1 MVRILGIDY
10 GARRIGVALSDE
22 IGLTARGLTVIT
34 RRNKRRDIEAIAA
47 LVRDC
52 GAEKI
57 VIGYPLRLDGSE
69 GIQCEKVNRFA
80 SLLENTL
87 HLPIIRWD
95 ETLSTK
101 EAEQILIETGI
112 KKEKRKAIVD
122 RIAAGIIL
130 QNYLNSVQLNAVQN
144 SPSPGRNL

>member
-1 MVRILGIDY
+1 
-10 GARRIGVALSDE
+10 
-22 IGLTARGLTVIT
+22 
-34 RRNKRRDIEAIAA
+34 
-47 LVRDC
+47 
-52 GAEKI
+52 
-57 VIGYPLRLDGSE
+57 
-69 GIQCEKVNRFA
+69 EKVNRFA

-87 HLPIIRWD
+87 HLPVIRWD